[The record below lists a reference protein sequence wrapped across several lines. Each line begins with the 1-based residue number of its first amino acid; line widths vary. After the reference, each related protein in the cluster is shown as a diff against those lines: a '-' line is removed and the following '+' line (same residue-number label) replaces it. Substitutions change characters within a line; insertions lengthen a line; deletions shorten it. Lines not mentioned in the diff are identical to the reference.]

1 MFKKVNLSLT
11 PSVLAMG
18 LIYIV
23 AIGCADKPVAIK
35 DQKTTTMK
43 QVDVK
48 LVTPV
53 KQKLVHIISQPGTL
67 RANEES
73 MIHAKVV
80 GYAAQVMV
88 DIGAKVKGPVY
99 ENGGKLVKQGTKLL
113 VVDVPEIVEEV
124 QHKKALMDF
133 AKVGVDLEK
142 KQAEVADAFLLS
154 TEAGLVEAKAGIQR
168 AQASYDRWHSEN
180 KRVSALV
187 QSKVLDEQ
195 TRDEVLNLV
204 KAAESTKDEIM
215 AKVKHA
221 EAMVAKSK
229 AEAAKA
235 RIAILSA
242 ESRLDVTKAELR
254 KAEALAAY
262 TTIYAPFDGV
272 VTKRSVD
279 PGKLVQDNSSP
290 NTEPLFIISQIDP
303 VRVVVDVPEIENAYV
318 NPGEDAIVTFHALP
332 GKEFSCKVS
341 RISWALDSSS
351 RNLRAEIDLPNPDG
365 ILRPGMYASIRIK
378 AVLSEAFVLP
388 LSAIV
393 RTPDGAFGF
402 KIADGKAQKIDIKI
416 GRVEGEWV
424 ELLGTRESGS
434 TSDWKLIDT
443 KDEFISANVATL
455 SPGQPV
461 GIAAAAKK

>member
-1 MFKKVNLSLT
+1 MFKKLNLF
-11 PSVLAMG
+11 VLAMG
-18 LIYIV
+18 LLYLV
-23 AIGCADKPVAIK
+23 ANGCADKPIVIK
-35 DQKTTTMK
+35 DEKTTTLK
-43 QVDVK
+43 QVEVK

-67 RANEES
+67 RANEEA

-80 GYAAQVMV
+80 GYASQVMV
-88 DIGAKVKGPVY
+88 DIGTKVKGPVY
-99 ENGGKLVKQGTKLL
+99 ENGGKLLIQGSKLL
-113 VVDVPEIVEEV
+113 IIDVPEIIEEV
-124 QHKKALMDF
+124 LHKKALMDF
-133 AKVGVDLEK
+133 ARVGVDLEK

-154 TEAGLVEAKAGIQR
+154 TEAGLVEARAGVQR

-180 KRVSALV
+180 KRISSLV

-290 NTEPLFIISQIDP
+290 SNEPLFIISQIDP
-303 VRVVVDVPEIENAYV
+303 VRVIVEVPEIENAYV
-318 NPGEDAIVTFHALP
+318 NPGEMAIVTFHALP
-332 GKEFSCKVS
+332 GKDFSCKVS
-341 RISWALDSSS
+341 RISWALDASS
-351 RNLRAEIDLPNPDG
+351 RNLRAEIDLPNPEG

-378 AVLSEAFVLP
+378 AVLAEAFVLP

-402 KIADGKAQKIDIKI
+402 KISEGKAQKIDLKI

-424 ELLGTRESGS
+424 ELLGLREAGS
-434 TSDWKLIDT
+434 TSNWKPIDT
-443 KDEFISANVATL
+443 QEEFIAGNVSGI

-461 GIAAAAKK
+461 AIIPAIVK

>member
-1 MFKKVNLSLT
+1 
-11 PSVLAMG
+11 
-18 LIYIV
+18 
-23 AIGCADKPVAIK
+23 
-35 DQKTTTMK
+35 
-43 QVDVK
+43 
-48 LVTPV
+48 
-53 KQKLVHIISQPGTL
+53 
-67 RANEES
+67 
-73 MIHAKVV
+73 
-80 GYAAQVMV
+80 
-88 DIGAKVKGPVY
+88 
-99 ENGGKLVKQGTKLL
+99 
-113 VVDVPEIVEEV
+113 
-124 QHKKALMDF
+124 MDF
-133 AKVGVDLEK
+133 AKVGVELEK

-221 EAMVAKSK
+221 EATVAKSK

-254 KAEALAAY
+254 KTEALAAY

-318 NPGEDAIVTFHALP
+318 NPGEDALVTFHALP

-351 RNLRAEIDLPNPDG
+351 RNLRAEIDLPNPEG

-378 AVLSEAFVLP
+378 AVLAEAFVLP
-388 LSAIV
+388 LGAIV

-402 KIADGKAQKIDIKI
+402 KIVDGKAQKVDLKI

-424 ELLGTRESGS
+424 ELLGTREAGS
-434 TSDWKLIDT
+434 TSDWKAIDT

-461 GIAAAAKK
+461 GIATPAAK

>member
-1 MFKKVNLSLT
+1 
-11 PSVLAMG
+11 
-18 LIYIV
+18 
-23 AIGCADKPVAIK
+23 
-35 DQKTTTMK
+35 
-43 QVDVK
+43 
-48 LVTPV
+48 
-53 KQKLVHIISQPGTL
+53 
-67 RANEES
+67 
-73 MIHAKVV
+73 
-80 GYAAQVMV
+80 
-88 DIGAKVKGPVY
+88 
-99 ENGGKLVKQGTKLL
+99 
-113 VVDVPEIVEEV
+113 
-124 QHKKALMDF
+124 MDF

-154 TEAGLVEAKAGIQR
+154 TEAGLVEARAGIQR

-221 EAMVAKSK
+221 EATVAKSK

-303 VRVVVDVPEIENAYV
+303 IRVVVDVPEIENSYV
-318 NPGEDAIVTFHALP
+318 NPGEDALVTFHALP

-341 RISWALDSSS
+341 RISWALDTSS
-351 RNLRAEIDLPNPDG
+351 RNLRAEIDLPNPEG
-365 ILRPGMYASIRIK
+365 TLRPGMYASIRIK
-378 AVLSEAFVLP
+378 AVLAEAFVLP

-402 KIADGKAQKIDIKI
+402 TIADGKAKKIDLKI

-424 ELLGTRESGS
+424 ELLGTREAGA
-434 TSDWKLIDT
+434 TSDWKPIDT

-461 GIAAAAKK
+461 GIAAPAAK

>member
-1 MFKKVNLSLT
+1 
-11 PSVLAMG
+11 
-18 LIYIV
+18 
-23 AIGCADKPVAIK
+23 
-35 DQKTTTMK
+35 
-43 QVDVK
+43 
-48 LVTPV
+48 
-53 KQKLVHIISQPGTL
+53 
-67 RANEES
+67 
-73 MIHAKVV
+73 
-80 GYAAQVMV
+80 
-88 DIGAKVKGPVY
+88 
-99 ENGGKLVKQGTKLL
+99 
-113 VVDVPEIVEEV
+113 
-124 QHKKALMDF
+124 
-133 AKVGVDLEK
+133 
-142 KQAEVADAFLLS
+142 
-154 TEAGLVEAKAGIQR
+154 
-168 AQASYDRWHSEN
+168 
-180 KRVSALV
+180 V

-221 EAMVAKSK
+221 EATVAKSK

-303 VRVVVDVPEIENAYV
+303 VRVVVEVPEIENAYV
-318 NPGEDAIVTFHALP
+318 NPGEDALVTFHALP

-351 RNLRAEIDLPNPDG
+351 RNLRAEIDLPNPEG

-378 AVLSEAFVLP
+378 AVLAEAFVLP
-388 LSAIV
+388 LGAIV

-402 KIADGKAQKIDIKI
+402 KIVDGKAQKVDLKI

-424 ELLGTRESGS
+424 ELLGTREAGS
-434 TSDWKLIDT
+434 TSDWKAIDT
-443 KDEFISANVATL
+443 KEAFISANVATL

-461 GIAAAAKK
+461 GIAAPAAK

>member
-1 MFKKVNLSLT
+1 
-11 PSVLAMG
+11 
-18 LIYIV
+18 
-23 AIGCADKPVAIK
+23 
-35 DQKTTTMK
+35 MK
-43 QVDVK
+43 QVEVK
-48 LVTPV
+48 LVSPV
-53 KQKLVHIISQPGTL
+53 KQKLVHTISQPGTL
-67 RANEES
+67 RANEEA

-80 GYAAQVMV
+80 GYAALVMV

-99 ENGGKLVKQGTKLL
+99 ETGGKLVKQGSKLL

-154 TEAGLVEAKAGIQR
+154 TEAGLVEARAGIQR

-221 EAMVAKSK
+221 EATVAKSK

-318 NPGEDAIVTFHALP
+318 NPGCARYL
-332 GKEFSCKVS
+332 SCTARERVFMQG
-341 RISWALDSSS
+341 ISHFMGLGFIKQKPKGGNRSAQP
-351 RNLRAEIDLPNPDG
+351 RGNFTPRHVCINPHQSCAC
-365 ILRPGMYASIRIK
+365 R
-378 AVLSEAFVLP
+378 
-388 LSAIV
+388 
-393 RTPDGAFGF
+393 GF
-402 KIADGKAQKIDIKI
+402 C
-416 GRVEGEWV
+416 
-424 ELLGTRESGS
+424 
-434 TSDWKLIDT
+434 
-443 KDEFISANVATL
+443 VATRCYRSHSRWCL
-455 SPGQPV
+455 WFQNS
-461 GIAAAAKK
+461 

>member
-1 MFKKVNLSLT
+1 MFKKVNLSKHL
-11 PSVLAMG
+11 SLLIMG
-18 LIYIV
+18 LLFLV
-23 AIGCADKPVAIK
+23 AIGCADKPITSK
-35 DQKTTTMK
+35 DEKTTVIK
-43 QVDVK
+43 QVEVK

-67 RANEES
+67 RANEEA

-80 GYAAQVMV
+80 GYATQVLV

-99 ENGGKLVKQGTKLL
+99 ENNGKLVKQGSKLL
-113 VVDVPEIVEEV
+113 IIDVPEIIEEV
-124 QHKKALMDF
+124 QHKKALMEF

-154 TEAGLVEAKAGIQR
+154 TEAGLVEARAGIQR

-180 KRVSALV
+180 KRISALV

-235 RIAILSA
+235 KIAILSA

-262 TTIYAPFDGV
+262 TTIYAPFDGI

-290 NTEPLFIISQIDP
+290 STEPLFIISQIDP
-303 VRVVVDVPEIENAYV
+303 VRVIVEVPEIENAYV
-318 NPGEDAIVTFHALP
+318 NIGEDAIVNFHALP

-341 RISWALDSSS
+341 RISWALDASS
-351 RNLRAEIDLPNPDG
+351 RNLRAEIDLPNPEG

-378 AVLSEAFVLP
+378 AILGEAFVLP

-393 RTPDGAFGF
+393 RTPEGAFGF
-402 KIADGKAQKIDIKI
+402 KIAEGKAQKIDLKI

-424 ELLGTRESGS
+424 ELLGTREAGS
-434 TSDWKLIDT
+434 TSDWKPIDT
-443 KDEFISANVATL
+443 KNEFIGANVATL

-461 GIAAAAKK
+461 GIATPVAK

>member
-1 MFKKVNLSLT
+1 MFKKVNLSFLT
-11 PSVLAMG
+11 MS
-18 LIYIV
+18 LIYLV
-23 AIGCADKPVAIK
+23 ANGCADKPVAIK
-35 DQKTTTMK
+35 DQKTAAMK
-43 QVDVK
+43 QVEVK
-48 LVTPV
+48 LVSPV
-53 KQKLVHIISQPGTL
+53 KQKLVHTISQPGTL
-67 RANEES
+67 RANEEA

-80 GYAAQVMV
+80 GYAALVMV

-99 ENGGKLVKQGTKLL
+99 EKGGKLLKQGSKLL

-221 EAMVAKSK
+221 EATVAKSK

-303 VRVVVDVPEIENAYV
+303 VRVVVEVPEIENAYV
-318 NPGEDAIVTFHALP
+318 NPGEDALVTFHALP

-351 RNLRAEIDLPNPDG
+351 RNLRAEIDLPNPEG

-378 AVLSEAFVLP
+378 AVLAEAFVLP
-388 LSAIV
+388 LGAIV

-402 KIADGKAQKIDIKI
+402 KIVDGKAQKVDLKI

-424 ELLGTRESGS
+424 ELLGTREAGS
-434 TSDWKLIDT
+434 TSDWKPIDT

-461 GIAAAAKK
+461 SIAATAQK

>member
-443 KDEFISANVATL
+443 NDEFISANVVTL

>member
-1 MFKKVNLSLT
+1 MFKKVNLSFLT
-11 PSVLAMG
+11 MG
-18 LIYIV
+18 LIYLV
-23 AIGCADKPVAIK
+23 ANGCADKPVAIK
-35 DQKTTTMK
+35 DEKTAGMK
-43 QVDVK
+43 QVEVK

-53 KQKLVHIISQPGTL
+53 KQKLVHTISQPGTL
-67 RANEES
+67 RANEEA

-80 GYAAQVMV
+80 GYASQVLV
-88 DIGAKVKGPVY
+88 EIGAKVKGPVY
-99 ENGGKLVKQGTKLL
+99 ENGGKLVKQGSKLL

-154 TEAGLVEAKAGIQR
+154 TEAGLVEARAGIQR

-221 EAMVAKSK
+221 EATVAKSK

-318 NPGEDAIVTFHALP
+318 NPGEDALVTFHALP

-351 RNLRAEIDLPNPDG
+351 RNLRAEIDLPNPEG

-378 AVLSEAFVLP
+378 AVLAEAFVLP
-388 LSAIV
+388 LSAII
-393 RTPDGAFGF
+393 RSPDGAFGF
-402 KIADGKAQKIDIKI
+402 KIVDGKAQKVDLKI

-424 ELLGTRESGS
+424 ELLGTREAGS
-434 TSDWKLIDT
+434 TSDWKPIDT

-461 GIAAAAKK
+461 SIAATAQK

>member
-1 MFKKVNLSLT
+1 MFKKVNLSFLT
-11 PSVLAMG
+11 MC
-18 LIYIV
+18 LIYLV
-23 AIGCADKPVAIK
+23 ANGCADKPVAIK
-35 DQKTTTMK
+35 DEKTVGMK
-43 QVDVK
+43 QVEVK

-53 KQKLVHIISQPGTL
+53 KQKLVHTISQPGTL
-67 RANEES
+67 RANEEA

-80 GYAAQVMV
+80 GYAALVMV

-99 ENGGKLVKQGTKLL
+99 ETGGKLVKQGSKLL

-221 EAMVAKSK
+221 EATVAKSK

-242 ESRLDVTKAELR
+242 ESRLDVT

-318 NPGEDAIVTFHALP
+318 NPGEDALVTFHALP

-351 RNLRAEIDLPNPDG
+351 RNLRAEIDLPNPEG

-378 AVLSEAFVLP
+378 AVLAEAFVLP

-393 RTPDGAFGF
+393 RSPDGAFGF
-402 KIADGKAQKIDIKI
+402 KIVDGKAQKVDLKI

-424 ELLGTRESGS
+424 DLLGTREAGS
-434 TSDWKLIDT
+434 TSDWKPIDT

-461 GIAAAAKK
+461 SIAATAQK

>member
-1 MFKKVNLSLT
+1 MFKKVNRSLT
-11 PSVLAMG
+11 LSALAMG

-35 DQKTTTMK
+35 DEKATTMK

-53 KQKLVHIISQPGTL
+53 KQKIVHTISQPGTL
-67 RANEES
+67 RANEEA

-80 GYAAQVMV
+80 GYASQVLV

-318 NPGEDAIVTFHALP
+318 NPGEDALVTFHALP

-341 RISWALDSSS
+341 RISWALDASS
-351 RNLRAEIDLPNPDG
+351 RNLRAEIDLPNPEG

-378 AVLSEAFVLP
+378 AVLGETFVLP
-388 LSAIV
+388 LGAIV
-393 RTPDGAFGF
+393 RSPDGAFGF
-402 KIADGKAQKIDIKI
+402 KIADGKAKKIDLKI

-424 ELLGTRESGS
+424 ELLGTREAGV
-434 TSDWKLIDT
+434 TLDWKPIDT
-443 KDEFISANVATL
+443 KEEFIGANVSAL

-461 GIAAAAKK
+461 GIATPAAK

>member
-1 MFKKVNLSLT
+1 MSL
-11 PSVLAMG
+11 VYL
-18 LIYIV
+18 V
-23 AIGCADKPVAIK
+23 ANGCADKPVAIK
-35 DQKTTTMK
+35 DEKTAAMK
-43 QVDVK
+43 QVEVK

-53 KQKLVHIISQPGTL
+53 KQKLVHTISQPGTL
-67 RANEES
+67 RANEEA

-80 GYAAQVMV
+80 GYAALVMV

-99 ENGGKLVKQGTKLL
+99 ETGGKLVKQGSKLL

-154 TEAGLVEAKAGIQR
+154 TEAGLVEARAGIQR

-204 KAAESTKDEIM
+204 KAAESTKDE
-215 AKVKHA
+215 
-221 EAMVAKSK
+221 
-229 AEAAKA
+229 
-235 RIAILSA
+235 
-242 ESRLDVTKAELR
+242 LR
-254 KAEALAAY
+254 KTEALAAY

-318 NPGEDAIVTFHALP
+318 NPGEDALVTFHALP

-351 RNLRAEIDLPNPDG
+351 RNLRAEIDLPNPEG

-378 AVLSEAFVLP
+378 AVLAEAFVLP
-388 LSAIV
+388 LGAIV
-393 RTPDGAFGF
+393 RTPEGAFGF
-402 KIADGKAQKIDIKI
+402 KIVDGKAQKVDLKI

-424 ELLGTRESGS
+424 ELLGTREAGS
-434 TSDWKLIDT
+434 NSDWKAIDT
-443 KDEFISANVATL
+443 KEAFISANVATL

-461 GIAAAAKK
+461 GVAIPAAK

>member
-1 MFKKVNLSLT
+1 MFKKVNLSFLT
-11 PSVLAMG
+11 MSLVYL
-18 LIYIV
+18 V

-35 DQKTTTMK
+35 DEKTAAMK
-43 QVDVK
+43 QVEVK
-48 LVTPV
+48 LVSPV
-53 KQKLVHIISQPGTL
+53 KQKLVHTISQPGTL
-67 RANEES
+67 RANEEA

-80 GYAAQVMV
+80 GYAALVMV

-99 ENGGKLVKQGTKLL
+99 ETGGKLVKQGSKLL

-154 TEAGLVEAKAGIQR
+154 TEAGLVEARAGIQR

-221 EAMVAKSK
+221 EATVAKSK

-318 NPGEDAIVTFHALP
+318 NPGEDALVTFHALP

-351 RNLRAEIDLPNPDG
+351 RNLRAEIDLPNPEG

-378 AVLSEAFVLP
+378 AVLAEAFVLP
-388 LSAIV
+388 LGAIV

-402 KIADGKAQKIDIKI
+402 KIVDGKAQKVDLKI

-424 ELLGTRESGS
+424 ELLGTREAGS
-434 TSDWKLIDT
+434 TSDWKPIDT

-461 GIAAAAKK
+461 GIATPAAK